1 MAAPAVGIA
10 YLAACCFI
18 IIGQPKFI
26 FFPSSVVDT
35 TPAKLNLLYEEVW
48 LSVPVTSSKVERIHG
63 WWIENQNSP
72 ETKVL
77 LYFHGN
83 ALNITANLNAARGFN
98 QAGFSVLLIDY
109 RGYGLSEGRF
119 PNEQRIYQ
127 DATAAWNYVIRERQ
141 VKPQNIFIYGHSLGG
156 AVAIDLASK
165 NPEAAGLIVEA
176 TFSSIRDIVKYRKQ
190 FWMFPVDLMVTQRFE
205 SIVKVP
211 KLKMPVLFIHGTNDS
226 TIPASMS
233 EKLYAATPEPKLLFL
248 VPGADHNDIGA
259 SAPQKYQKAVESFL
273 KLVDGDSKDM
283 GMLQ

>member
-10 YLAACCFI
+10 YCAACCFI
-18 IIGQPKFI
+18 IIQQPKFI

-35 TPAKLNLLYEEVW
+35 TPAKLNLPYEEVW
-48 LSVPVTSSKVERIHG
+48 LSVPVTATKVERIHG
-63 WWIENQNSP
+63 WWIENQQSP
-72 ETKVL
+72 KTKVL

-83 ALNITANLNAARGFN
+83 GLNISANLSAARGFN

-109 RGYGLSEGRF
+109 RGYGLSEGGF

-127 DATAAWNYVIRERQ
+127 DAATAWNYLIGERQ
-141 VKPQNIFIYGHSLGG
+141 VKPRNIFIYGHSLGG
-156 AVAIDLASK
+156 GVAIDLAAK

-205 SIVKVP
+205 SIAKVP
-211 KLKMPVLFIHGTNDS
+211 KLKMPVLFIHGVNDS
-226 TIPASMS
+226 TIPASMT
-233 EKLYAATPEPKLLFL
+233 EKLYAATPEPKLLLL

-259 SAPQKYQKAVESFL
+259 FAPQKYRQAVESFL
-273 KLVDGDSKDM
+273 KLVDGDSK
-283 GMLQ
+283 